1 MQLHATVVEV
11 LAAQANLPANVAVAK
26 LRDYGVDDAM
36 LAAVTAAATA
46 YLEVVNAPRL
56 ATGRV
61 CMATETIEQHFAAA
75 DEILD
80 KQLDK
85 LERWFRKTLPE
96 FVSRYRNVRTLANM
110 AGLRAGAA
118 PTPIPNPT
126 SAPVPALAGKA

>member
-1 MQLHATVVEV
+1 MEI
-11 LAAQANLPANVAVAK
+11 LAAQVDLPAGSTVAK
-26 LRDYGVDDAM
+26 LRDYGLSAEM
-36 LAAVTAAATA
+36 LAAADE
-46 YLEVVNAPRL
+46 EVVNAPRL
-56 ATGRV
+56 AT
-61 CMATETIEQHFAAA
+61 ATIEQHFAAA

-96 FVSRYRNVRTLANM
+96 FVSRYRNVRTIANM